1 MALLKPSAVPI
12 WDLPLTE
19 PPHLEVAGIGTHG
32 DTSCGPARESHEMR
46 GCWCIHA
53 YEYYGKIE
61 IGGWRG
67 EIRPGM
73 ISLVP
78 PRAKLV
84 HHWQAKN
91 SRHAYVHFRIPR
103 QKRATVPVPAVA
115 VSTDE
120 KISDLLRSCAVSH
133 VVQPEAARAALWQ
146 ALWELV

>member
-32 DTSCGPARESHEMR
+32 DTSLPARESHEMR